1 MEKNLTQGSIKK
13 HYFRYLG
20 AAFGGSMISCIYGL
34 VDVAVVGQY
43 QGPQG
48 TAALSIVAPI
58 WTILYSLGILTGSG
72 CSVSEICIL
81 CLDLRWV
88 CLAQANAYFT
98 LSLLLTSAI
107 AVVCWIGLTV
117 FDDQLLRL
125 FGADDALLP
134 LAKAYLRPIQ
144 FVIPAYPFTQML
156 AAYLRNDNAP
166 GFAAFATLCGGC
178 FNIFGDLYFVF
189 GLNMGIFGAG
199 LATAIGVTLTIAV
212 MVSHFFSRKNTLK
225 PARVHGYIHKA
236 KELVFN
242 GCSVFVSEIA
252 MGMIAMLFNRQI
264 MNYFGSDALAVFGVI
279 VQISGLVQCFTYAV
293 GQAAQPIVSE
303 NYSVHNIER
312 IRETRKYSLWTV
324 AVFGVLWTSAVLLF
338 PNAFVKVFMSP
349 TDSVLKIAPGI
360 MQIYGLA
367 YLLLPLNIF
376 ATYYFQSVMQPK
388 TALII
393 SMARGI
399 VICGILVFVLP
410 TLFGAK
416 LLWWVMPVTELDVA
430 IYTILCM
437 VKSNRNIV

>member
-72 CSVSEICIL
+72 GSIKYTYYK
-81 CLDLRWV
+81 
-88 CLAQANAYFT
+88 AQGKTDKANAYFT

-125 FGADDALLP
+125 FGADDILLP

-212 MVSHFFSRKNTLK
+212 MVSHFFSRKM
-225 PARVHGYIHKA
+225 RSGYPGFMVIFIRQKSW
-236 KELVFN
+236 
-242 GCSVFVSEIA
+242 CSTAVPS
-252 MGMIAMLFNRQI
+252 LFQ
-264 MNYFGSDALAVFGVI
+264 
-279 VQISGLVQCFTYAV
+279 
-293 GQAAQPIVSE
+293 
-303 NYSVHNIER
+303 
-312 IRETRKYSLWTV
+312 
-324 AVFGVLWTSAVLLF
+324 
-338 PNAFVKVFMSP
+338 
-349 TDSVLKIAPGI
+349 
-360 MQIYGLA
+360 
-367 YLLLPLNIF
+367 
-376 ATYYFQSVMQPK
+376 
-388 TALII
+388 
-393 SMARGI
+393 
-399 VICGILVFVLP
+399 
-410 TLFGAK
+410 
-416 LLWWVMPVTELDVA
+416 
-430 IYTILCM
+430 
-437 VKSNRNIV
+437 KSRWE

>member
-58 WTILYSLGILTGSG
+58 WTILYSLGILIGSG
-72 CSVSEICIL
+72 GSVKYTYYK
-81 CLDLRWV
+81 
-88 CLAQANAYFT
+88 AQGKTDEANACFT
-98 LSLLLTSAI
+98 LSLILTSVI

-125 FGADDALLP
+125 FGADDILLP
-134 LAKAYLRPIQ
+134 LAKTYLRPIQ

-189 GLNMGIFGAG
+189 GLDMGIFGAG

-212 MVSHFFSRKNTLK
+212 MVSHFFSRKNAL
-225 PARVHGYIHKA
+225 RLSRIHDCIHKA
-236 KELVFN
+236 KELVFS
-242 GCSVFVSEIA
+242 GCSTFVSEIA
-252 MGMIAMLFNRQI
+252 MGIIAMLFNRQI
-264 MNYFGSDALAVFGVI
+264 MNYLGSDALAVFGVI

-293 GQAAQPIVSE
+293 GQAAQPIISE
-303 NYSVHNIER
+303 NYSVYNWGR
-312 IRETRKYSLWTV
+312 IKETRKYSLWTV
-324 AVFGVLWTSAVLLF
+324 AAFGVLWTAAVLLF
-338 PNAFVKVFMSP
+338 PNTFVKVFMSP
-349 TDSVLKIAPGI
+349 TDSVLHIAPGI
-360 MQIYGLA
+360 MRIYGLA

-393 SMARGI
+393 SMARGM
-399 VICGILVFVLP
+399 VLCGVLVFVLP
-410 TLFGAK
+410 ALFGAK
-416 LLWWVMPVTELDVA
+416 LLWWVMPITELVVA
-430 IYTILCM
+430 IYTIWCM
-437 VKSNRNIV
+437 VKSNRSLALK

>member
-1 MEKNLTQGSIKK
+1 M
-13 HYFRYLG
+13 
-20 AAFGGSMISCIYGL
+20 
-34 VDVAVVGQY
+34 
-43 QGPQG
+43 
-48 TAALSIVAPI
+48 
-58 WTILYSLGILTGSG
+58 YSLGILTDSGGSIKY
-72 CSVSEICIL
+72 SYYK
-81 CLDLRWV
+81 
-88 CLAQANAYFT
+88 AQGKTDKANAYFT

-107 AVVCWIGLTV
+107 AVICWIGLTV

-125 FGADDALLP
+125 FGADDVLLP
-134 LAKAYLRPIQ
+134 LAKTYLRPIQ

-189 GLNMGIFGAG
+189 GLNMDIFGAG

-212 MVSHFFSRKNTLK
+212 MVSHFFSRKNALK
-225 PARVHGYIHKA
+225 LSRVHGYIHKA
-236 KELVFN
+236 RELVFN

-303 NYSVHNIER
+303 NYSVHNWER
-312 IRETRKYSLWTV
+312 IKETRKYSLWTA
-324 AVFGVLWTSAVLLF
+324 AVILF
-338 PNAFVKVFMSP
+338 PNTFVKIFMSP
-349 TDSVLKIAPGI
+349 TDSVLQIAPGI

-376 ATYYFQSVMQPK
+376 AIYYFQSVMQPK

-393 SMARGI
+393 SMARGM
-399 VICGILVFVLP
+399 VLCGVLVFVLP
-410 TLFGAK
+410 ALFGAK
-416 LLWWVMPVTELDVA
+416 LLWWVMPITEFAVA
-430 IYTILCM
+430 IYTILCRI
-437 VKSNRNIV
+437 KNNRSLALK

>member
-1 MEKNLTQGSIKK
+1 MFVPKFAYWANTYYKAQGKNDK
-13 HYFRYLG
+13 
-20 AAFGGSMISCIYGL
+20 
-34 VDVAVVGQY
+34 
-43 QGPQG
+43 
-48 TAALSIVAPI
+48 
-58 WTILYSLGILTGSG
+58 
-72 CSVSEICIL
+72 
-81 CLDLRWV
+81 
-88 CLAQANAYFT
+88 ANAYFT
-98 LSLLLTSAI
+98 LSLFLTSTI
-107 AVVCWIGLTV
+107 AVICWIGLTV

-125 FGADDALLP
+125 FGADDILLP

-312 IRETRKYSLWTV
+312 IRETRKYSL
-324 AVFGVLWTSAVLLF
+324 
-338 PNAFVKVFMSP
+338 
-349 TDSVLKIAPGI
+349 
-360 MQIYGLA
+360 
-367 YLLLPLNIF
+367 
-376 ATYYFQSVMQPK
+376 
-388 TALII
+388 
-393 SMARGI
+393 
-399 VICGILVFVLP
+399 
-410 TLFGAK
+410 
-416 LLWWVMPVTELDVA
+416 
-430 IYTILCM
+430 
-437 VKSNRNIV
+437 